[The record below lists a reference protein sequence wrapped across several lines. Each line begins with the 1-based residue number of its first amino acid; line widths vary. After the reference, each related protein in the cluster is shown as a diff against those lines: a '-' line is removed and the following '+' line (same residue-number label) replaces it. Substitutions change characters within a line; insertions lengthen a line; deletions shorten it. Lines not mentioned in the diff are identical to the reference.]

1 MLNNMNE
8 KDKKT
13 IKTGAI
19 AAAAIIILIGTM
31 QGYSKWN
38 AKKDEDKKLTSNIRT
53 LDIPDSAYNKLRSDV
68 PVFQFPQDEQ
78 TQKENFRTELEE
90 EFKSVRIE
98 TKPWEEV
105 LTKQTTSGTYGKL
118 YLKTNGTCRF
128 QQILDLLAVLKE
140 NPYLVGV
147 EELHIDC
154 DPQNPQQ
161 ATFNI
166 KVSTFTTNKKG
177 K

>member
-13 IKTGAI
+13 FKMGAI
-19 AAAAIIILIGTM
+19 AAAAIIILLVSM

-38 AKKDEDKKLTSNIRT
+38 EKRTEDQKLTSNIRT
-53 LDIPDSAYNKLRSDV
+53 LDIPDSAYNKLLSDV

-78 TQKENFRTELEE
+78 TQKENFRTELER
-90 EFKSVRIE
+90 EFDSLRIE
-98 TKPWEEV
+98 TEPWQEV
-105 LTKQTTSGTYGKL
+105 VTKQTTSGTYGKL
-118 YLKTNGTCRF
+118 YLKTSGTCRF
-128 QQILDLLAVLKE
+128 QLILDLLAVLKE
-140 NPYLVGV
+140 NPYLVGI
-147 EELHIDC
+147 EELHIES

-161 ATFNI
+161 ATFSI
-166 KVSTFTTNKKG
+166 KVSTFTINKKG